1 MVVKYKNNNI
11 EFEIEGSIDEVK
23 EICSLIQ
30 SITIDN
36 STKESTDKDV
46 LNEQEK
52 KNYTKKKT
60 KTTSG
65 SKPMKLEI
73 VDLKINNERE
83 FIEEFKSYSLAK
95 SITQKIYILV
105 YLYKK
110 HTGNEIINADIVHSL
125 LNFAQIDTPKHL
137 KQMLRNFVN
146 QEKTFNKIDDDN
158 FKIKFQTEDE
168 INKLKP

>member
-1 MVVKYKNNNI
+1 MIVKYKNNNL
-11 EFEIEGSIDEVK
+11 EFEIDGTVDEVK

-30 SITIDN
+30 SMNIDYATN
-36 STKESTDKDV
+36 KPEDKDI
-46 LNEQEK
+46 LIEPEK
-52 KNYTKKKT
+52 KSYAKKKA
-60 KTTSG
+60 KTTS
-65 SKPMKLEI
+65 SNKATKLEI
-73 VDLKINNERE
+73 IDLKINNERD

-110 HTGNEIINADIVHSL
+110 HTGNEVINADIVHSL

-146 QEKTFNKIDDDN
+146 QEKTFNKIDDDT
-158 FKIKFQTEDE
+158 FKMKFQTEDE
-168 INKLKP
+168 IAKLKP